1 MTVEAIHEQ
10 NIAAAEKLR
19 RQTEEQNQGIVG
31 TEHEEGEGML
41 TGLSASD
48 EAKLF
53 AWI

>member
-19 RQTEEQNQGIVG
+19 RQTEEQNQGIVP
-31 TEHEEGEGML
+31 HEEGEGML